1 MMLSMDCMLVHIE
14 LVSDMVKARSERV
27 QKDKQ
32 EILPSDA
39 LYMLTGTTRS

>member
-1 MMLSMDCMLVHIE
+1 MSSMDCMLVHIE

-32 EILPSDA
+32 AILASGA
-39 LYMLTGTTRS
+39 LYMLIETTRP